1 MHVYCV
7 MKDAPMSDLCGHD
20 DDDDDDDDLS
30 SCLLVAA
37 YNRTTPAA
45 RCGS

>member
-20 DDDDDDDDLS
+20 DEDDDDLS